1 MSYTLSC
8 DNHCS
13 TLMSALNKF
22 RETKKFHDV
31 CFLADSERLYVNRTI
46 LAAYSPYMEH
56 VLNDLNNTTVVFVAH
71 GISAKT
77 MNQLIDFMYRGVIS
91 IAQEDVMPL
100 INAAKIY
107 HIVGLKDCANSE
119 GPVGKAS
126 HQGQQFNCPTPLHP
140 RHLHTQ
146 TYIDPPLQKIPPSS
160 LTASQLFSHC
170 PAQVVS
176 SQPLEQTGSASTCCS
191 HICASAR
198 VTITSTPAAPPSTSF
213 ARDIVLGSGISI
225 TPTSVEPATSSS
237 GLFQCSLNSH
247 LHQRHIGS
255 LAKTFP
261 PPVSD
266 ISRQNHGDAESSA
279 IVEPMAAS
287 SSSVP
292 TDLSL
297 PSQSAT
303 VLLSASQVTTSCSS
317 APATTTQS
325 VSSASSTTSQSISNW
340 PHGKDSENC
349 ESPSVRVSIHR
360 KRSRSPHKIQIRQT
374 SPAPSERNDNSVAPN
389 TQASDLTIELEEL
402 ETNIKKNSSSSSEGD
417 DIINEVLALAD
428 SVLPAASSPLVKRS
442 SPRRTG
448 LSGPFAR
455 RSHSFRSPG
464 IQRNVSPLGG
474 SSKPSNNQLP
484 AEEGRTV
491 SACLWS
497 NFEKSCASE
506 TISTSPKSKVIVR
519 EQYRGVHRPPGRR
532 RGKSC

>member
-1 MSYTLSC
+1 MSYTLSS
-8 DNHCS
+8 DKHCS

-119 GPVGKAS
+119 GSLGKAS
-126 HQGQQFNCPTPLHP
+126 HQGQFNCTTPLHP

-198 VTITSTPAAPPSTSF
+198 VTITSKPAAPPSTSF

-237 GLFQCSLNSH
+237 GLFQCSPNSH
-247 LHQRHIGS
+247 LHQQHIGS

-292 TDLSL
+292 TDHL

-325 VSSASSTTSQSISNW
+325 VSSASSTTSQSISNR
-340 PHGKDSENC
+340 PHSKDSENC

-360 KRSRSPHKIQIRQT
+360 KRSRSPHKIQICQT

-402 ETNIKKNSSSSSEGD
+402 GTNIKKNSSSSSEGE

-428 SVLPAASSPLVKRS
+428 SVLPAASTPLVKRT

-455 RSHSFRSPG
+455 RSHSFRYPG

-484 AEEGRTV
+484 AE
-491 SACLWS
+491 A
-497 NFEKSCASE
+497 
-506 TISTSPKSKVIVR
+506 TSPKSKVIVR

-532 RGKSC
+532 RGKPR